1 MKSVDS
7 KKLAYCFLVS
17 NEGRDFHIL
26 LPIVYFLERFR
37 NFEIEFKF
45 VWQAHCI
52 YFNPPDLVIVP
63 NIRGNN
69 MYYEVAKYAYD
80 NDILVYY
87 HDSEGN
93 FNTKTD
99 FDWWGYNLVKK
110 FLCPVQYAWNERVQ
124 KYVEHKYHFP
134 PGTFKISGGV
144 GFDRYQYLPDANR
157 TEILKAFN
165 KEGYKKVV
173 GYAGWAFGKLHN
185 KEFSDLSIVSEW
197 GEGKARLWIEAQR
210 DFVRDVLS
218 FAIKNNP
225 DVLFILKKHPREN
238 FESDNRDSPNEMNV
252 FLDCP
257 NVLYLKNEVPIH
269 ELIKISD
276 VWTSYESTSAMEAWL
291 IGVPT
296 VCIKNDQSLEYKWS
310 SIYEGSLMAST
321 PEEFSNKLSLLFDGE
336 SEDDLLSIEQKQKR
350 HAIISDSIGYSDG
363 LNHLRALKYF
373 LPYLSQNSRV
383 RRPRVNF
390 KFIRLMVLLKVGV
403 FLYPFFPLLFKK
415 IHVLNKH
422 IWMFKEYR
430 LLEVK
435 KEKERYYGCLDDYYL
450 RLGINS
456 ESQALS
462 LIE

>member
-1 MKSVDS
+1 MKSADS

-26 LPIVYFLERFR
+26 LPIIYFLERFR
-37 NFEIEFKF
+37 NFKVEFKF
-45 VWQAHCI
+45 VWQANCI
-52 YFNPPDLVIVP
+52 YSNPPELVIVP
-63 NIRGNN
+63 NTRGNN
-69 MYYEVAKYAYD
+69 MYYEIAKYAYD
-80 NDILVYY
+80 NNILVYH

-93 FNTKTD
+93 FSTMTD

-110 FLCPVQYAWNERVQ
+110 FLCPVQYAWNERVLR
-124 KYVEHKYHFP
+124 YVEHKYHFP
-134 PGTFKISGGV
+134 PGTIKISGGV
-144 GFDRYQYLPDANR
+144 GFDRYHYLPDVNR
-157 TEILKAFN
+157 NEILKAFN

-173 GYAGWAFGKLHN
+173 GYAGWAFGKLYN
-185 KEFSDLSIVSEW
+185 KEFNDLPIVSAW
-197 GEGKARLWIEAQR
+197 GEEKARNWIETQR
-210 DFVRDVLS
+210 DFVREVLG

-252 FLDCP
+252 FLDYP

-269 ELIKISD
+269 ELIQISD

-296 VCIKNDQSLEYKWS
+296 LCIKNEQALEYKWS
-310 SIYEGSLMAST
+310 SIYEGSLLAST
-321 PEEFSNKLSLLFDGE
+321 PEEFSNKLRRVLNGDKE
-336 SEDDLLSIEQKQKR
+336 ADLLSMEQKQKR
-350 HAIISDSIGYSDG
+350 HAILSDSIGFSDG

-373 LPYLSQNSRV
+373 LPYLSKKEMV
-383 RRPRVNF
+383 KHPRVNL
-390 KFIRLMVLLKVGV
+390 KFIRLMILLKAGVLLYPV
-403 FLYPFFPLLFKK
+403 FPRLFKK

-435 KEKERYYGCLDDYYL
+435 TEKDRYYTSLNDYYR
-450 RLGINS
+450 RLGISS
-456 ESQALS
+456 ETQALS
-462 LIE
+462 MID